1 MEEKNL
7 QRILIAEDN
16 NTLATAMVQLL
27 TRRGY
32 RVETAGDGASALKRI
47 AAEPPDLL
55 LLDLRLPKLHGVELL
70 KKLRQNGKTRTL
82 PVVIV
87 SGAYKGEKYRQA
99 AKRLGVAHYLEKP
112 FRAGELLQ
120 AVARCLQPP
129 TTARPMS
136 KLLADAFRRRFSG
149 RLHLAGDGRRFA
161 LDLIRGRPVGL
172 APGIVHPDFG
182 AWLQHRGRISA
193 EEYAWYRHAGQGCH
207 TSLVELGCLEYP
219 ELLQEKLAWLG
230 SELVAGFALP
240 PLVCRS
246 EPFALPDNLQV
257 VAVNLPR
264 LLYEGYHHHPPTT
277 DPFAP
282 RLDQYAAL
290 TETYFRY
297 INFLR
302 LDEDEKKLLTR
313 LTGDRRLADCL
324 AGLDI
329 GRALLRTLDDLD
341 MIAFADSPLPA
352 ASAGNMP
359 LRELFNRLEEE
370 TAPPAEERLENF
382 GDILDD
388 DQAAGFAAP
397 KTECAQVADDR
408 SLAEEVRRTHAEL
421 QGKNHYEIFGMRG
434 SEFSFDRL
442 RERYFAFTRKFGP
455 ETLMQLTGEEAVLA
469 EEILSRVSTAYNTLS
484 DVVKKENYD
493 QMLGSDRIG
502 LGEEGDDRFQAQV
515 QFQSGK
521 TFLEMEEWEEAE
533 KALQDACN
541 IDPDN
546 GVYLANL
553 AWAIY
558 RNPRNR
564 QSHALRDKARQL
576 LARALMLEK
585 SGEAFAY
592 KGWMH
597 LDAGQE
603 ALAEAEF
610 TKALKRNPRQRLA
623 RKGLRAIQEKR
634 EQEKKG
640 LFRRMFG

>member
-1 MEEKNL
+1 MEENRP

-16 NTLATAMVQLL
+16 STLAESMAQLL
-27 TRRGY
+27 ARRGY
-32 RVETAGDGASALKRI
+32 RVETAGDGVRALGRI

-70 KKLRQNGKTRTL
+70 KKLRQSGKTRAL

-87 SGAYKGEKYRQA
+87 SGVYRGEKYRQA
-99 AKRLGVAHYLEKP
+99 VAKLGVSHYLEKP
-112 FRAGELLQ
+112 FRAEALLK
-120 AVARCLQPP
+120 AVSRSLQSTPASGP
-129 TTARPMS
+129 LPQ
-136 KLLADAFRRRFSG
+136 LLVRYFRQRFSG
-149 RLHLAGDGRRFA
+149 RLQLSCDGRQFF

-172 APGIVHPDFG
+172 SPGVTHADFG

-219 ELLQEKLAWLG
+219 ELLQEKLTWLS

-240 PLVCRS
+240 PLSCRTD
-246 EPFALPDNLQV
+246 PFRIPDNLQV

-264 LLYEGYHHHPPTT
+264 LLYEGYHHHPPAE
-277 DPFAP
+277 DPFVT
-282 RLDQYAAL
+282 RLDRYAGL
-290 TETYFRY
+290 TDAYFRY

-302 LDEDEKKLLTR
+302 LNEEEKRLLAR
-313 LTGDRRLADCL
+313 LTGDRRLRECL

-329 GRALLRTLDDLD
+329 GRALLRVMNDLE
-341 MIAFADSPLPA
+341 MITFADSPLPA
-352 ASAGNMP
+352 ATAGDRP
-359 LRELFNRLEEE
+359 LRELFNQPDDEIEPPADDRLES
-370 TAPPAEERLENF
+370 F

-388 DQAAGFAAP
+388 DAVGELETPASEGEQPAG
-397 KTECAQVADDR
+397 DNY
-408 SLAEEVRRTHAEL
+408 LAEEVRRTHAEL
-421 QGKNHYEIFGMRG
+421 KGKNYYEIFGMRSG
-434 SEFSFDRL
+434 EFSFDLL
-442 RERYFAFTRKFGP
+442 RERYFALTRKFGP
-455 ETLMQLTGEEAVLA
+455 ETLMQLGGEDATLA
-469 EEILSRVSTAYNTLS
+469 EEILAQVSTAYNTLS

-558 RNPRNR
+558 RNPQNR
-564 QSHALRDKARQL
+564 QSRAMRDKARQL
-576 LARALMLEK
+576 LARAMVLEK

-603 ALAEAEF
+603 SLAEAEF
-610 TKALKRNPRQRLA
+610 TKALKRDPRQLLA
-623 RKGLRAIQEKR
+623 RKGLRAIREKR